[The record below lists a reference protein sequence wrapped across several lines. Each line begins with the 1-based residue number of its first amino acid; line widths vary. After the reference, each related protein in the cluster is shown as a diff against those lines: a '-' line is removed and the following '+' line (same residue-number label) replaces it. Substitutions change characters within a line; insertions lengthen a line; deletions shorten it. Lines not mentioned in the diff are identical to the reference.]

1 MKVLDFGLVKDVISK
16 DDAQLTG
23 TQVVVGTPRF
33 MAPEA
38 IKAPD
43 TIDARTDVYA
53 VGAVAYNL
61 LTGEDVFPGKTGAEI
76 IGHHLHTKAPLLSQ
90 RLGRPADR
98 FLEDVLRRCLSK
110 DRDARPATAGALLLE
125 IEEGWKGPLWSQREA
140 AAWWV
145 ERGEALRAAVYST
158 AEPASRSE
166 RMSVDYQSR
175 VRPGSS
181 ASAAA
186 ASETSA
192 SSGSISGEQTVI
204 TAREG

>member
-1 MKVLDFGLVKDVISK
+1 
-16 DDAQLTG
+16 
-23 TQVVVGTPRF
+23 

-43 TIDARTDVYA
+43 TIDARTRRLRGRRGRVLPVD
-53 VGAVAYNL
+53 GRG
-61 LTGEDVFPGKTGAEI
+61 TSSPGKTGAEI

-145 ERGEALRAAVYST
+145 ERGEALRAAVYAT

-166 RMSVDYQSR
+166 RMSVDLQSR
-175 VRPGSS
+175 VRRGSS